1 MREGRSSSFMT
12 RSASRSPCAEP
23 MRTMRPVRSSATA
36 MSPAIFD
43 EASLPIAF
51 ICASSSFAFA

>member
-1 MREGRSSSFMT
+1 MT